1 MNVSGRGLSIHWKK
15 VPRNLNT
22 NIFDE
27 KEINNIIHNRLP
39 QYPEIHH

>member
-1 MNVSGRGLSIHWKK
+1 MNVPPSFS
-15 VPRNLNT
+15 NLNT

-39 QYPEIHH
+39 QYPVIHL